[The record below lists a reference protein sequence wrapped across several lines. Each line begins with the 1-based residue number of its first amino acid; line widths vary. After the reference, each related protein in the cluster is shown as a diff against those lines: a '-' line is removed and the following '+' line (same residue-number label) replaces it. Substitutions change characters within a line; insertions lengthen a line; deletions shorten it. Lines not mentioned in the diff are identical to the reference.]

1 MIETNA
7 MKRAARQTL
16 GFAIV
21 SLFLATAIYAAPCGI
36 HGSASPRSREYALN
50 PFKNRSKAP
59 LTVNPNITLEAF
71 ANGARFSNA
80 EAASIIGYVALVKPG
95 GKEGCNCGAK
105 SASAQDT
112 HIALVADPADAND
125 KSKHV
130 IVEVTPRIRRLYHL
144 PSTATLK
151 KQIIHKRVMITG
163 WLFYDLIHEHNAATT
178 NPNGTQIWRLT
189 CEEIHPVTGIKV
201 LH

>member
-1 MIETNA
+1 MNPRRGKTGII
-7 MKRAARQTL
+7 
-16 GFAIV
+16 IV

-36 HGSASPRSREYALN
+36 HGSAKRGTREYALN
-50 PFKNRSKAP
+50 PLKNRSQAP
-59 LTVNPNITLEAF
+59 LTVNPNITLKAL

-95 GKEGCNCGAK
+95 GKESCNCHATDP
-105 SASAQDT
+105 AHTDT
-112 HIALVADPADAND
+112 HIVLVRNLADAND
-125 KSKHV
+125 KSKHIV
-130 IVEVTPRIRRLYHL
+130 VEVTPRSRRRYHL

-151 KQIIHKRVMITG
+151 KQILHKRVMISG
-163 WLFYDLIHEHNAATT
+163 WLFYDLIHEHNAANT
-178 NPNGTQIWRLT
+178 NPNGRQIWRLT